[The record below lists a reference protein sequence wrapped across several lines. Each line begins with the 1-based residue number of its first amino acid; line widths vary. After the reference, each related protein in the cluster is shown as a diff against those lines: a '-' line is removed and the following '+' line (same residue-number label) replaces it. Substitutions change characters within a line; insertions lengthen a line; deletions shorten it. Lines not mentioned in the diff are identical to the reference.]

1 LVELF
6 DTYVNWKILGCFLS
20 HPNTLFYA
28 NEISKK
34 LSVSPSSANNAVKY
48 FAEKGYLKKEE
59 KGFATL
65 YRLNQDNAIILALK
79 KAFGLESILS
89 IKPEDVFLKADQ
101 GIISIALYGSYA
113 DGSFDENSD
122 VDFLIIT
129 MSKKELLL
137 PAIRELED
145 KLNKEVNTTIFR
157 LSEWRKL
164 ANMQDAF
171 YKNVV
176 ANHVLLYGSGLE

>member
-1 LVELF
+1 MVELF
-6 DTYVNWKILGCFLS
+6 DTYVNWKILGYFLS
-20 HPNTLFYA
+20 NPNTLFYA

-34 LSVSPSSANNAVKY
+34 LKVSPSSSNNAVKY
-48 FAEKGYLKKEE
+48 FAEKSYLKKEE

-65 YRLNQDNAIILALK
+65 YRLNQDNSIVMALK

-89 IKPEDVFLKADQ
+89 IKPEDAFLDADP
-101 GIISIALYGSYA
+101 GIISLALYGSYA
-113 DGSFDENSD
+113 DGTFDENSD
-122 VDFLIIT
+122 VDFLIVT
-129 MSKKELLL
+129 QSEKELLL
-137 PAIRELED
+137 PAIRGLED
-145 KLNKEVNTTIFR
+145 KLDKEVNATIFK

-164 ANMQDAF
+164 ANANDAF